1 MPFEY
6 LFASIWRWIADS
18 GLNIAILVVIAFLVP
33 RAGRLATRVLERRV
47 QEEGDKDEGKSKL
60 ALAGVGVYV
69 AELIAFFIIAVM
81 ILQEFGFSLAGAA
94 IPATVVSAAV
104 GFGAQSII
112 ADFLAGFFIL
122 SEKQYGVGDWV
133 AFTGNGVDVEGTVI
147 QITMRSTQIRTID
160 QSTVNIPNSTARVA
174 INRSNYWSRAVVVMP
189 VPLLGSSSAKDA
201 LRRSEGATRRA
212 LARPEIASEVIGEL
226 DVHPA
231 VNVDPPA
238 TVGMPWTV
246 DMRFMTQVK
255 AGSQWLVERAI
266 RMSILDEF
274 WDEYG
279 SATTMDGTLIQ
290 EAKTSSIPATRAT
303 IEKLDD
309 EAPTEMMPTASAPDA
324 DPETEVIQATGTDS
338 DQPDVPP
345 EFETDEG
352 KDPAV
357 KDAEQDVTADEG
369 QEDEDDDTTD
379 KKRSTF
385 RDILTAGRRMRPST
399 AILLLVLLVLLILR
413 GLTASGTYNDEH
425 VSGVLAPPP
434 LSSTESTPPPPTE
447 DVAPE
452 PTPPAEPTAPTG
464 TPAPTATSGPAAPGQ
479 TTQPQG
485 TDGGYYQEPGQQ
497 NSPQQQQSQAPAA
510 PTNPA
515 QQQQPTA
522 GNDPQQAPQETG
534 GAAPMTAPAQ
544 TANPVR

>member
-309 EAPTEMMPTASAPDA
+309 EAPTEMMPTASAPDPET
-324 DPETEVIQATGTDS
+324 PETEVMHATGTDS
-338 DQPDVPP
+338 SQPDVPP
-345 EFETDEG
+345 GFETEEG
-352 KDPAV
+352 KDPAA
-357 KDAEQDVTADEG
+357 KDADEDTID
-369 QEDEDDDTTD
+369 EDEEEDATD
-379 KKRSTF
+379 KKQSTF

-447 DVAPE
+447 DATPQS
-452 PTPPAEPTAPTG
+452 TPPAEPTAPTG
-464 TPAPTATSGPAAPGQ
+464 TPAPTATSEPAAPSQ
-479 TTQPQG
+479 TTQPQD
-485 TDGGYYQEPGQQ
+485 TDDGYYQDPGQQ
-497 NSPQQQQSQAPAA
+497 YQPQRQQSQAPAE

-515 QQQQPTA
+515 QQQQPSTA
-522 GNDPQQAPQETG
+522 DGFQGSPQQTG
-534 GAAPMTAPAQ
+534 GAAPMTAPEQ